1 VFDTIF
7 CLQKQA
13 KEILLQKIQ
22 VTLLMAK
29 SKKTNRKAEARKAS
43 SPAWRRPEVLITALV
58 AFIASVVA
66 ITLISSKNG
75 GDTPI
80 TKSAAVNTN
89 ATPPPTLPTASP
101 PNEAGKEP
109 QTLSMDVNT
118 AVMVTEELDFGG
130 RPPAIADALKQ
141 IERRYKPDDGQGRT
155 FAVLDA
161 YGEPTPDGKLLH
173 ISMHVSSEK
182 PGMGELIFKRTGKVL
197 WRSRINPTTLLPKQ
211 KTLTIIMDD
220 GTGKTYTVD
229 GTGKP
234 PSIFES
240 KFMNGGVPVASLWP
254 DGAEREITFIYSACG
269 CPVKVM
275 VKRVGDR
282 TVRTKDLPVI
292 FPDDPEAVALIQSYM
307 KW

>member
-1 VFDTIF
+1 
-7 CLQKQA
+7 
-13 KEILLQKIQ
+13 
-22 VTLLMAK
+22 MSK
-29 SKKTNRKAEARKAS
+29 SKKTNRKDVARQP
-43 SPAWRRPEVLITALV
+43 SPPVWRKPGVLLAAVLGLLAIGT
-58 AFIASVVA
+58 IVVFV
-66 ITLISSKNG
+66 TKKNS
-75 GDTPI
+75 GDTQPARSANAN
-80 TKSAAVNTN
+80 SAAAQT
-89 ATPPPTLPTASP
+89 APPIPQTTTP

-130 RPPAIADALKQ
+130 PVPSIADALKQ

-155 FAVLDA
+155 FSVLDA

-211 KTLTIIMDD
+211 KTLTIQFEEN
-220 GTGKTYTVD
+220 GKTYMVD
-229 GTGKP
+229 GTGNP
-234 PSIFES
+234 ASIFES
-240 KFMNGGVPVASLWP
+240 KVMYEGTPIATLWP
-254 DGAEREITFIYSACG
+254 DGTEREITFIYSACG

-275 VKRVGDR
+275 VKRVGNR
-282 TVRTKDLPVI
+282 TERVKNLPVI
-292 FPDDPEAVALIQSYM
+292 FPDDPEAVVLINRFM

>member
-1 VFDTIF
+1 
-7 CLQKQA
+7 
-13 KEILLQKIQ
+13 
-22 VTLLMAK
+22 MSK
-29 SKKTNRKAEARKAS
+29 SKKTNRKAAAQT
-43 SPAWRRPEVLITALV
+43 PAWRKPGPVLAV
-58 AFIASVVA
+58 IAVLFAIVA
-66 ITLISSKNG
+66 IVIAISRKTGS
-75 GDTPI
+75 DTQPAK
-80 TKSAAVNTN
+80 TANANT
-89 ATPPPTLPTASP
+89 TADPASTQTQQTVTP

-130 RPPAIADALKQ
+130 RPPGIAEALQQ

-197 WRSRINPTTLLPKQ
+197 WRSRINPTTLLPKE
-211 KTLTIIMDD
+211 KTLTIQFEQN
-220 GTGKTYTVD
+220 GKTYLVD

-234 PSIFES
+234 ASIFES
-240 KFMNGGVPVASLWP
+240 KVMYEGTPVATMWP
-254 DGAEREITFIYSACG
+254 DGEEREITFIFSACG
-269 CPVKVM
+269 CPVKVP
-275 VKRVGDR
+275 VKRVGNR
-282 TVRTKDLPVI
+282 TVRVKDLPVI
-292 FPDDPEAVALIQSYM
+292 FPDDPQAANLIKSFM

>member
-1 VFDTIF
+1 
-7 CLQKQA
+7 
-13 KEILLQKIQ
+13 
-22 VTLLMAK
+22 MAK
-29 SKKTNRKAEARKAS
+29 GKKTNRKAAS
-43 SPAWRRPEVLITALV
+43 PPAWRKPGALVAALV
-58 AFIASVVA
+58 AFLASIAIV
-66 ITLISSKNG
+66 IFISKRNG
-75 GDTPI
+75 DDERSA
-80 TKSAAVNTN
+80 KSTAANTN
-89 ATPPPTLPTASP
+89 TAPTTPPPQQPITP

-130 RPPAIADALKQ
+130 RPPGIADALKQ

-161 YGEPTPDGKLLH
+161 YGEPTPDGKMLH

-240 KFMNGGVPVASLWP
+240 KFMNGGVPVSSLWP

-282 TVRTKDLPVI
+282 TVRAKDLPVI
-292 FPDDPEAVALIQSYM
+292 FPDDPEAVDLIKRYM